1 MRARSVWL
9 AGITAVG
16 VLLGGCAN
24 EDAPGTLP
32 VVTTTPRVVSPTA
45 TEAEEKPAHVDSHEA
60 ELEKHLTDYI
70 DASNRSWNSS
80 SALDERRSYFADSC
94 EGCLRG
100 WTMAREAFEAGH
112 EYDGRPIELRSL
124 TVDSIAGDRAVVR
137 AHVLTPAAVLR
148 DPQGIVLQEFRG
160 SDYTLI
166 YQFQR
171 QPSGKWLIIDDEVLP
186 G

>member
-1 MRARSVWL
+1 MHARSVWL

-16 VLLGGCAN
+16 VLLGGCAK
-24 EDAPGTLP
+24 EDAPATLP
-32 VVTTTPRVVSPTA
+32 IVTAPPPDVHPSA
-45 TEAEEKPAHVDSHEA
+45 TETENGSAHVGSHEA

-80 SALDERRSYFADSC
+80 SALDERRAYFADSC

-100 WTMAREAFEAGH
+100 WTMARDAFEAGH
-112 EYDGRPIELRSL
+112 EYDGQPIKLQSL
-124 TVDSIAGDRAVVR
+124 TVDSVEGGRAVVR
-137 AHVLTPAAVLR
+137 AHVVTPAAVLR
-148 DPQGIVLQEFRG
+148 DPKGSVLQEFRG
-160 SDYTLI
+160 SDYTLV

-171 QPSGKWLIIDDEVLP
+171 QPSGRWLIIGDEVLS